1 MTKKFF
7 KDWSNKQSLSKSIH
21 LSQFYSFIEKNK
33 YFYTWE
39 HALDIKTLKFEG
51 EYIQINARVFYDC
64 IDTLEHGSK
73 IMPIKIHRKYIK
85 TVKFSKNNL

>member
-7 KDWSNKQSLSKSIH
+7 KDWHNKQSLTKSIH

-33 YFYTWE
+33 YFYTWD
-39 HALDIKTLKFEG
+39 HALDLKTLKFEG
-51 EYIQINARVFYDC
+51 EYIQINARVFYKC

-73 IMPIKIHRKYIK
+73 IMQIKIHRKDIK
-85 TVKFSKNNL
+85 TVKFKKL